1 MWLFLSEAI
10 LMSIVTYM
18 AISTSMSDQNYV
30 DTTVE
35 TENGNDQESL
45 FVKDQQNESVSNR
58 FMRESTTQE

>member
-1 MWLFLSEAI
+1 
-10 LMSIVTYM
+10 MSIVTYM

-58 FMRESTTQE
+58 FMRESTAQE